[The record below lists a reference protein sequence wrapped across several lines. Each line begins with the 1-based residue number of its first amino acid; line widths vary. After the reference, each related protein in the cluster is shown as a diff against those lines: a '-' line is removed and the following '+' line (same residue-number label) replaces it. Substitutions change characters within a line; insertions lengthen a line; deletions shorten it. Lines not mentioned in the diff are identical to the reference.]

1 MYITKA
7 RVTMQ
12 INNCWIELNI
22 INILNKSAVHC
33 YGFILPLYVHICV
46 PYQEYADGSAVDL
59 TPINKLQET
68 TSPTSTV

>member
-7 RVTMQ
+7 RVNMQ
-12 INNCWIELNI
+12 INNRWIELNI
-22 INILNKSAVHC
+22 INILNKSTVHC
-33 YGFILPLYVHICV
+33 NGFILPLYIYV